1 MPRVSLLEAI
11 ELIHPRWANW
21 RRTLLLLSPWGLLA
35 ILLFEQLGFSN
46 YHDMLNRCR
55 VAFIMEELKKQPDQS
70 IQELFYRAGY
80 RSRATASRNF
90 QLIAGCSPSEYIA
103 SFTNQPHF

>member
-1 MPRVSLLEAI
+1 
-11 ELIHPRWANW
+11 
-21 RRTLLLLSPWGLLA
+21 
-35 ILLFEQLGFSN
+35 
-46 YHDMLNRCR
+46 
-55 VAFIMEELKKQPDQS
+55 MEELKKQPDQS